1 MAIRI
6 QKKSQID
13 EYLSK
18 ASKIINL
25 TRAPNFVSEETVPD
39 CKYIEEGTTAV
50 QREIIFLAWKRDSPP
65 PHHDSDKMGKI
76 C

>member
-18 ASKIINL
+18 ASKPINL
-25 TRAPNFVSEETVPD
+25 TQEPNFVSEETVPN
-39 CKYIEEGTTAV
+39 CKYMEEGTTAV
-50 QREIIFLAWKRDSPP
+50 QIEIIFLTWKRESPP
-65 PHHDSDKMGKI
+65 PHHDSDEIGKV